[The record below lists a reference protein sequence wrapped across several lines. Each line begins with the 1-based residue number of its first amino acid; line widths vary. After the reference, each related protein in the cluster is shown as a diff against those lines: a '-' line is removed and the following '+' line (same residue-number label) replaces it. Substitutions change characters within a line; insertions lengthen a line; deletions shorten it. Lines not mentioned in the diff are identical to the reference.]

1 MWTKTSP
8 WGDYRD
14 SEQNHKP
21 INMRNE
27 MIIRQAQ
34 SLHLNGKHAGSKP
47 TSRLLR
53 NISFYSRA
61 MTKIKETANK
71 LEADGRESSQTN

>member
-8 WGDYRD
+8 WGNYLD

-21 INMRNE
+21 TNMRNE

-34 SLHLNGKHAGSKP
+34 NLHLDGKHAGSKP
-47 TSRLLR
+47 IDRLLR
-53 NISFYSRA
+53 NISFYSKA
-61 MTKIKETANK
+61 MAKIKETASK
-71 LEADGRESSQTN
+71 LESDGRESSQTN